1 MRDALVVAAI
11 AAGYGGLVGAAGLLL
26 LPVLRRR
33 PVRAGVAVAVLVGP
47 AAIVV
52 AVVGAGA
59 AMFVSGYDVM
69 VVVVAALV
77 AAVVGLAMAT
87 MLARRLM
94 AGSAELT
101 EAVRRFGRD
110 GAFVRP
116 AAPASAE
123 LTALAGELDAALTA
137 LAESRRRERE
147 LEAARRDLVAWVSH
161 DLRSP
166 LAGLRAMAEA
176 LEDGVAADPDR
187 YHRQLREQTD
197 RVTRLVDDLF
207 ELARLESGQAAPA
220 YGPVPLP
227 DVVSDALAGVTAL
240 AAGRGVTV
248 TGAVRS
254 EPPPVHG
261 DVRGLARVVG
271 NLLTNAV
278 QHTPRGG
285 AVAVEVSAAG
295 DAAVLSVGDG
305 CGGIPDGEL
314 ARVFDVGWRG
324 SAARTP
330 GDGGAGLGLAIV
342 RGLVEAHGGTV
353 TAANTADGC
362 RFEVRLPTGG
372 PPGDRD
378 PVVPVDTAPT

>member
-1 MRDALVVAAI
+1 MRDVLVVAAI
-11 AAGYGGLVGAAGLLL
+11 AAAYSGLVGAAGLLL

-33 PVRAGVAVAVLVGP
+33 PARDGVAAAVLLGP
-47 AAIVV
+47 VAIVV

-69 VVVVAALV
+69 VVVVAGLV
-77 AAVVGLAMAT
+77 AAAVGLGLAT
-87 MLARRLM
+87 VLARRLV

-101 EAVRRFGRD
+101 AAVRRFGRG

-116 AAPASAE
+116 PAPATAE
-123 LTALAGELDAALTA
+123 LDALAGELESALTA
-137 LAESRRRERE
+137 LEESRRRERD

-176 LEDGVAADPDR
+176 LEDGVAADPAR

-220 YGPVPLP
+220 YGPVTLP
-227 DVVSDALAGVTAL
+227 DVVSDALAGAAAL

-248 TGAVRS
+248 TGSIAVV
-254 EPPPVHG
+254 PPPVRG
-261 DVRGLARVVG
+261 DVRGLSRVVG

-278 QHTPRGG
+278 QHTPPGG
-285 AVAVEVSAAG
+285 TVAVDVSVAP
-295 DAAVLSVGDG
+295 DAPDALLSVTDG
-305 CGGIPDGEL
+305 CGGIAPADL
-314 ARVFDVGWRG
+314 ARVFDAGWRG

-342 RGLVEAHGGTV
+342 RGLVEAHGGSV
-353 TAANTADGC
+353 TAANDGAGC
-362 RFEVRLPTGG
+362 RFEVRLPT
-372 PPGDRD
+372 
-378 PVVPVDTAPT
+378 T

>member
-1 MRDALVVAAI
+1 MRDVLVTAAI
-11 AAGYGGLVGAAGLLL
+11 AATLSALAGGAALAL

-33 PVRAGVAVAVLVGP
+33 PARTGVAVAVLIGP
-47 AAIVV
+47 VAIVV

-59 AMFVSGYDVM
+59 GMFVSAYDVM

-87 MLARRLM
+87 VLARRLV

-116 AAPASAE
+116 PAPAAAE
-123 LTALAGELDAALTA
+123 LDALAGELDAALTE
-137 LAESRRRERE
+137 LARSRQRERE

-207 ELARLESGQAAPA
+207 ELSRLESGQAAPA
-220 YGPVPLP
+220 YGPVSLP
-227 DVVSDALAGVTAL
+227 DVVSDALAGATAL

-248 TGAVRS
+248 TGSVTTT
-254 EPPPVHG
+254 PPPVHG
-261 DVRGLARVVG
+261 DVRGLARVAG

-278 QHTPRGG
+278 QHTPPGG
-285 AVAVEVSAAG
+285 TVAVEVSAAG
-295 DAAVLSVGDG
+295 GAAVVSVTDG

-330 GDGGAGLGLAIV
+330 GDDGGAGLGLAIV

-353 TAANTADGC
+353 TATNAAGGC
-362 RFEVRLPTGG
+362 RFEVRLPAAGSG
-372 PPGDRD
+372 RPG
-378 PVVPVDTAPT
+378 

>member
-1 MRDALVVAAI
+1 MRDVLVVAAI
-11 AAGYGGLVGAAGLLL
+11 AAAYGGLVGAAGLAL
-26 LPVLRRR
+26 LPALRRR
-33 PVRAGVAVAVLVGP
+33 PARTGVAVAVLVGP
-47 AAIVV
+47 VAIVV

-87 MLARRLM
+87 VLARRLV

-101 EAVRRFGRD
+101 EAVRRFGRG

-116 AAPASAE
+116 AVAASTE
-123 LTALAGELDAALTA
+123 LGALAGELDAALTA

-166 LAGLRAMAEA
+166 LAGLKAMAEA

-227 DVVSDALAGVTAL
+227 DVVSDALAGATAL
-240 AAGRGVTV
+240 GAGRGVTV

-254 EPPPVHG
+254 VPPPVHG

-278 QHTPRGG
+278 QHTPPGG
-285 AVAVEVSAAG
+285 AVAVEVSVAG
-295 DAAVLSVGDG
+295 GAAVLSVRDG

-362 RFEVRLPTGG
+362 RFEVRLPAG
-372 PPGDRD
+372 
-378 PVVPVDTAPT
+378 